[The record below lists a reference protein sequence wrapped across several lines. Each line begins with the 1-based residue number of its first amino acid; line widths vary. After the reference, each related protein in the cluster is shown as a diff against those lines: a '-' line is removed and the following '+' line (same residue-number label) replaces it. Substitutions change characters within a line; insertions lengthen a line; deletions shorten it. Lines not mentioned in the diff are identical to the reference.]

1 MACLALG
8 VLAYAMGCSSSSS
21 PASGDGGSAGGGDGG
36 TPQVTCSQLKAAD
49 VQGLMTATVAGVQIS
64 VVGTDGDGQQCV
76 FHDANSEQAIDIIV
90 VPADDPYVGYDAS
103 KSSATNP
110 VALSGIGDEAF
121 RATGDIEPYAKH
133 GNVMCT
139 VSSASVVEFPGV
151 SGLVINGMT
160 PTFTEQ
166 QNTIIADA
174 LGTVCNRLFGVGNT
188 TPDFSGL

>member
-1 MACLALG
+1 MACLGLG
-8 VLAYAMGCSSSSS
+8 VLACAMGCSSSSS
-21 PASGDGGSAGGGDGG
+21 PASGAGGGDGG
-36 TPQVTCSQLKAAD
+36 TPKVTCSQLKAAD

-64 VVGTDGDGQQCV
+64 VVGTGDDGQQCV
-76 FHDANSEQAIDIIV
+76 FHDADSEQAVDIIV

-103 KSSATNP
+103 KSLATNP

-151 SGLVINGMT
+151 SGLVMNGMT